1 MSIIE
6 GGKNVNC
13 RLMAAILAIALI
25 AVPVTVMSDS
35 DATGDS
41 SGNVNVYVY
50 TSATSYSVDT
60 VQAYDIYQAIMAAD
74 NVTATAAEGD
84 DLWYYD
90 AGGYYDIN
98 ATYGTLAYIGSSSIE
113 NYDIYVSTG
122 TSWTPAQSALGW
134 YRPYADYAS
143 TVTFDG
149 SVSTGASNVAI
160 VPTGVTPAVPDNLMS
175 LTQITNTSQ
184 YRYTFFIQD
193 ATNSVEIDSVQVIT
207 DADGMD
213 VSRTI
218 STSDLRSGVTIVGYG
233 SDAYLALKNAL
244 GNNLAGQTTV
254 TDDSQGFTTYY
265 SWMDTMFGVGTV
277 YEYDEEKGTSTYIY
291 WSSYTSQGVY
301 LSYTLGYY
309 SSIDGAD
316 NDGADFRVIYESSTY

>member
-1 MSIIE
+1 MNN
-6 GGKNVNC
+6 K
-13 RLMAAILAIALI
+13 LLAAILAIVLVV
-25 AVPVTVMSDS
+25 VPVAMMSDS

-41 SGNVNVYVY
+41 SGNITVYFY
-50 TSATSYSVDT
+50 DSEEGLTWDT
-60 VQAYDIYQAIMAAD
+60 VQAYDIYQAIMAAN
-74 NVTATAAEGD
+74 NVTAAATEGD
-84 DLWYYD
+84 DLWYYN

-98 ATYGTLAYIGSSSIE
+98 ATYGTLATINGNSVD
-113 NYDIYVSTG
+113 NYNIFVSTG
-122 TSWTPAQSALGW
+122 DGWDDAQPALGW
-134 YRPYADYAS
+134 YRPYSDYAS

-149 SVSTGASNVAI
+149 EESAGASNVAI
-160 VPTGVTPAVPDNLMS
+160 IPTDVDIDDLTFINIQN
-175 LTQITNTSQ
+175 LTQITTTSE
-184 YRYTFFIQD
+184 YRYTFYIQD
-193 ATNSVEIDSVQVIT
+193 ATQTVEISSVSVII
-207 DADGMD
+207 DNDGED
-213 VSRTI
+213 VSTNI
-218 STSDLRSGVTIVGYG
+218 GTTDLQNGVTIVGYG

-291 WSSYTSQGVY
+291 WSSYTSQWVY

-316 NDGADFRVIYESSTY
+316 NDGADFRVIYERSTY